1 MSSIKSALIILTTLL
16 SMSFIWALVTPE
28 IEPDQLSEILA
39 HQKKLV
45 RSNNAL
51 LNRIE
56 TLENSLAELQSIRQ
70 QHELQLSELER
81 QQIPTSVLHPDM
93 ASIEAEEKQPEA
105 VKKTTNPPTLQDKLA
120 TASIPLDTIQ
130 RIKQRVGEN
139 RLARLQLRDQA
150 IREDWIDS
158 PEYIVKEQQLPSPTG
173 GLREEF
179 GAQVYDQYLYASGRP
194 NRIIVREVFSGSA
207 AEEAGIEARDI
218 ILSYASK
225 LIFTMSELQQ
235 ATSEGNF
242 GEPVLIEILRD
253 DLPFTTSAPRGPL
266 GISMTISR
274 KKPG

>member
-39 HQKKLV
+39 QQKKLV

-70 QHELQLSELER
+70 QHELQLSELE

-105 VKKTTNPPTLQDKLA
+105 VIRTTKPPTLQEKLV
-120 TASIPLDTIQ
+120 TANIQLDTIQ

-158 PEYIVKEQQLPSPTG
+158 PEYIEKEQQLPSPTG

-179 GAQVYDQYLYASGRP
+179 GDQVYDQYLYASGRP

-225 LIFTMSELQQ
+225 LIFTMNELQQ
-235 ATSEGNF
+235 ATTEGNS

-274 KKPG
+274 KKPE

>member
-16 SMSFIWALVTPE
+16 SMSFIWALVSPE
-28 IEPDQLSEILA
+28 TEPDKLSEVLA
-39 HQKKLV
+39 QQKQLV

-56 TLENSLAELQSIRQ
+56 TLENSLVELQSSRQ
-70 QHELQLSELER
+70 LHEFKLSELER
-81 QQIPTSVLHPDM
+81 QQIPPSVLHPDM
-93 ASIEAEEKQPEA
+93 VASIEVEEKPLEA
-105 VKKTTNPPTLQDKLA
+105 VKKITKPPTLQEKLV

-158 PEYIVKEQQLPSPTG
+158 PEYIEKEQQLPSPTG

-179 GAQVYDQYLYASGRP
+179 GDQVYDQYLYASGRP

-218 ILSYASK
+218 ILGYASK

-235 ATSEGNF
+235 ATTEGNS

-266 GISMTISR
+266 GISMTITR
-274 KKPG
+274 KEP